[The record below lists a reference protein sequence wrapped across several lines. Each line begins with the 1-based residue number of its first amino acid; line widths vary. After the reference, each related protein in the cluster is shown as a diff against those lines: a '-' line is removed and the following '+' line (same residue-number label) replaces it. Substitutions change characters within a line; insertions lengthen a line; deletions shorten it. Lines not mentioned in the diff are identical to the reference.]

1 MSYLA
6 AASSGLSQSSFEP
19 EPSDRICCCCQA
31 PCTEVCFNDAVERV
45 GGKISIDTERCAGC
59 GACAG
64 ACSYGKIEVVN
75 GVAQVD
81 DD

>member
-1 MSYLA
+1 
-6 AASSGLSQSSFEP
+6 
-19 EPSDRICCCCQA
+19 
-31 PCTEVCFNDAVERV
+31 VCFNDAVERV
-45 GGKISIDTERCAGC
+45 GGKINIDTERCAGC